1 MIFLGC
7 VYGLSVG
14 ISEEGNM
21 EVSDETVE
29 GEPKDTLS
37 VLKHCRILKGSGS
50 QVSL

>member
-1 MIFLGC
+1 MIFWGC

-14 ISEEGNM
+14 ISEEGNV

-29 GEPKDTLS
+29 GKAKDTLF
-37 VLKHCRILKGSGS
+37 VLKYCRILKGSGS